1 MSDRETLEVYD
12 RSAAEYA
19 TRFTADGVSK
29 HLTRFIAALPD
40 RARVLD
46 LGCGPGNAARAMAA
60 AGFRV
65 EAWDASAEMVGL
77 AGRDPA
83 VSARQARF
91 DALDAR
97 TSYDGIHANFS
108 LLHAPKIEM
117 PDHLARI
124 ARALRPSGV
133 FHIGMK
139 TGTGEA
145 RDALGRFYAY
155 YEEEELTALLAAAGL
170 SVIATDRGRD
180 KGLAGTV
187 DPWMILLARKN
198 D

>member
-1 MSDRETLEVYD
+1 
-12 RSAAEYA
+12 A
-19 TRFTADGVSK
+19 
-29 HLTRFIAALPD
+29 
-40 RARVLD
+40 
-46 LGCGPGNAARAMAA
+46 
-60 AGFRV
+60 
-65 EAWDASAEMVGL
+65 
-77 AGRDPA
+77 
-83 VSARQARF
+83 
-91 DALDAR
+91 
-97 TSYDGIHANFS
+97 YDGIHANFS

-117 PDHLARI
+117 PGHLGRI
-124 ARALRPSGV
+124 SRALRPRGV

-155 YEEEELTALLAAAGL
+155 YQEDELTALLAAAGL
-170 SVIATDRGRD
+170 NVIAKDRGRE